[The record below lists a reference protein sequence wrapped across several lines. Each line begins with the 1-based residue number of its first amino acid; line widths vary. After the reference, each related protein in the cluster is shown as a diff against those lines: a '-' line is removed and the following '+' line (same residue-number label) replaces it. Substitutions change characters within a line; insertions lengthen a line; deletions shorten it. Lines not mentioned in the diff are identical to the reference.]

1 MDVKTVRLGLLG
13 LVILAA
19 IGFGLF
25 ALLGDDDDDAAATSD
40 APVALSES
48 ELVAAAATFSHPA
61 YWIGPI
67 PETTDAYELTDLA
80 DGRIYIRYLTDGA
93 EAGDTR
99 ADFLT
104 VGTYSKPDAAAALE
118 ATEEAGG
125 TKGLSE
131 GDGYV
136 MLEGGSGLNAYVV
149 FDDQPD
155 LQVEVYGPGPGD
167 AVELIEAGA
176 LKPVG

>member
-1 MDVKTVRLGLLG
+1 MDVKTVRLGLLV
-13 LVILAA
+13 LVVVAA

-25 ALLGDDDDDAAATSD
+25 AVLGDDDEDEGASD

-48 ELVAAAATFSHPA
+48 ELVAAAADFSHPA

-67 PETTDAYELTDLA
+67 PETTDAYELTNLP
-80 DGRIYIRYLTDGA
+80 DGRIYVRYLTDGA
-93 EAGDTR
+93 EAGDER
-99 ADFLT
+99 PNFLT
-104 VGTYSKPDAAAALE
+104 IGTYSKPDAVTALE
-118 ATEEAGG
+118 ETEEAGG

-131 GDGYV
+131 EDGFT
-136 MLEGGSGLNAYVV
+136 MLKGGSGLNAYVV

-155 LQVEVYGPGPGD
+155 LQVEVYAPGPGD